1 MPRKN
6 TKSTKKSG
14 QKKTNPSTSK
24 KVKLGIGLTAAA
36 LAVAGTYFLYG
47 SEGAE
52 KNRTKVRSWML
63 KAKAEV
69 LEALEEAKHMTPEEY
84 EALIERVVSS
94 YSKLKMVTNSEVSTL
109 KKEMREHWERIEANV
124 DNPVAKPK
132 TSRKKTTRKKAPKR
146 RNS

>member
-14 QKKTNPSTSK
+14 QKKTNTSTSK

-36 LAVAGTYFLYG
+36 LAAAGTYFLYG

-132 TSRKKTTRKKAPKR
+132 TSRKKTTKR

>member
-1 MPRKN
+1 MPSRK
-6 TKSTKKSG
+6 KSKPTKKANRN
-14 QKKTNPSTSK
+14 KTNTSNSK

-36 LAVAGTYFLYG
+36 LAAAGTYFFYG

-84 EALIERVVSS
+84 EALIERVINS
-94 YSKLKMVTNSEVSTL
+94 YSKLKMVTDSEVSTL
-109 KKEMREHWERIEANV
+109 KKEMREHWERIEASV
-124 DNPVAKPK
+124 DNPTTKPK
-132 TSRKKTTRKKAPKR
+132 TSRKKATRKKAKKGR
-146 RNS
+146 